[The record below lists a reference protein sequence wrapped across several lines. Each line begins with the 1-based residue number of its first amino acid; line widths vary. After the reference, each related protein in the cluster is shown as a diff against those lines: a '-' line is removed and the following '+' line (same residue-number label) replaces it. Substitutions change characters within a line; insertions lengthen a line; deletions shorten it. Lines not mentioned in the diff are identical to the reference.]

1 MSKFPKFL
9 MVASVAALTA
19 APAMAEKLGLG
30 RAATEAEVAA
40 WDLDIFPDGSNLPA
54 GKGDV
59 WTGEEVF
66 ADACAV
72 CHGEFAEGAGNWPK
86 LAGGADTLDHE
97 DPLKTVGSYWPYLST
112 TFDYVRRSMP
122 FGAAGTLSDDDVY
135 AIVAYILYSNDLV
148 DDDFVL
154 SKETFSDVVLPNA
167 EGFIVDDRAETEY
180 GTFTNRCMSDCKPG
194 AVEITTTVVFP
205 GDPNSGFDATP
216 ISQAV
221 MGTAGATPDAAAS
234 TEEASAEDAPAEE
247 TAVVGEVAAPAV
259 MALDEELVAKGEK
272 VFKKCK
278 ACHKVGDKAK
288 NGTGPILNGVFGRAA
303 GTVDGFKYSK
313 PMLAAAEGGLVW
325 DETELSGYLANPRK
339 YMKGTKMSFAGLKKD
354 KDVAAILEFLKSH
367 SQ

>member
-9 MVASVAALTA
+9 MAASVAALTA

-30 RAATEAEVAA
+30 RAATDAEVAA
-40 WDLDIFPDGSNLPA
+40 WDLDVFPDGSNLPD
-54 GKGDV
+54 GSGDV

-86 LAGGADTLDHE
+86 LAGGMDTLDHE

-122 FGAAGTLSDDDVY
+122 FGAAGTLSNDDVY

-148 DDDFVL
+148 DDDFTL
-154 SKETFSDVVLPNA
+154 SKDTFKDVVLPNA
-167 EGFIVDDRAETEY
+167 EGFIVDDRTETEY
-180 GTFTNRCMSDCKPG
+180 GSFTNRCMSDCKPG
-194 AVEITTTVVFP
+194 AVEVTTTVVFP
-205 GDPNSGFDATP
+205 GDPNSGTDATP

-221 MGTAGATPDAAAS
+221 MGAAGAATEAAAPA
-234 TEEASAEDAPAEE
+234 TEAPVEEAPAEE
-247 TAVVGEVAAPAV
+247 APAQEAAAPAA
-259 MALDEELVAKGEK
+259 ALDAELVAKGEK

-278 ACHKVGDKAK
+278 ACHKIGDKAK
-288 NGTGPILNGVFGRAA
+288 NGTGPMLNGVFGRAA
-303 GTVDGFKYSK
+303 GAVEGFKYSK
-313 PMLAAAEGGLVW
+313 PMKAAAEGGLVW
-325 DETELSGYLANPRK
+325 DETELSAYLASPKK

-354 KDVAAILEFLKSH
+354 KDIAAILEFLKSH

>member
-1 MSKFPKFL
+1 MSKSLKL
-9 MVASVAALTA
+9 LRTAATLAALGTA
-19 APAMAEKLGLG
+19 ASAQVYGLG
-30 RAATEAEVAA
+30 REALPEEVAA
-40 WDLDIFPDGSNLPA
+40 WDIDIRPDGLGLPE
-54 GKGDV
+54 GSGSVLDGEDV
-59 WTGEEVF
+59 FLER
-66 ADACAV
+66 CAS
-72 CHGEFAEGAGNWPK
+72 CHGDFAEGAGRWPP
-86 LAGGADTLDHE
+86 LAGGQGSLASE
-97 DPLKTVGSYWPYLST
+97 DPLKTIGSYWPYLST

-154 SKETFSDVVLPNA
+154 SKETFLDVAMPNA
-167 EGFIVDDRAETEY
+167 EGFIVDDRADTEY
-180 GTFTNRCMSDCKPG
+180 GKFTNRCMSDCKSG

-205 GDPNSGFDATP
+205 GDPNSGTDATP

-221 MGTAGATPDAAAS
+221 MGTAAAA
-234 TEEASAEDAPAEE
+234 AAPAEAE
-247 TAVVGEVAAPAV
+247 VTEVAVEEPAAEEAAPA
-259 MALDEELVAKGEK
+259 MALDAELVAKGEK

-288 NGTGPILNGVFGRAA
+288 NGTGPILNGVYGRAA

-325 DETELSGYLANPRK
+325 DEAELSGYLANPRK

-354 KDVAAILEFLKSH
+354 KDIAAILEFLKSH

>member
-9 MVASVAALTA
+9 MAASVAALTA

-30 RAATEAEVAA
+30 RAATDAEIAA
-40 WDLDIFPDGSNLPA
+40 WNLDVFPDGSNLPA

-66 ADACAV
+66 AEACAV

-154 SKETFSDVVLPNA
+154 SKETFLDVAMPNA
-167 EGFIVDDRAETEY
+167 EGFIVDDREATEY
-180 GTFTNRCMSDCKPG
+180 GTFTNRCMSDCKSG

-205 GDPNSGFDATP
+205 GDPNSGTDATP

-221 MGTAGATPDAAAS
+221 MGTAAAA
-234 TEEASAEDAPAEE
+234 AAPAE
-247 TAVVGEVAAPAV
+247 AEVTEAAAEEPAAEEAAPA
-259 MALDEELVAKGEK
+259 MALDAELVAKGEK

-278 ACHKVGDKAK
+278 ACHKVGDGAK
-288 NGTGPILNGVFGRAA
+288 NGTGPILTGVYGRAA

-325 DETELSGYLANPRK
+325 DEAELAAYLANPKK

-354 KDVAAILEFLKSH
+354 ADIAAILEFLKSH